1 MTAAFVSPGADRQEA
16 SVLGD
21 GGRRDD
27 PGVAT
32 AIRGLAEAVVR
43 AWRAAASELSPARYL
58 TLTSLLVLAVLALS
72 FCFDLVVVIRFEYRA
87 AQAREFSR
95 LRNELAHGLAPISD
109 VDRKGR
115 AVGAGSPLA
124 LLEIPAL
131 HLHTVVLQGTTP
143 EVLTS
148 GPGHLRDTVLPGQAG
163 TSVIFGRAAAYGGP
177 FGGIHGL
184 RKGDMIRVTTGMGV
198 STFTVVDVRRAGD
211 PVPAAAD
218 SGAMLTLVTATGVPF
233 LPSGVV
239 RVDADL
245 TGEAK
250 AAVTPAV
257 SAVSRSELALGTDTS
272 TLWVLAFLLQGLIL
286 ASVGAVWSWRRWGR
300 AQTWIVFFPLFAL
313 LGYFASDQFVRLLPN
328 LM

>member
-1 MTAAFVSPGADRQEA
+1 
-16 SVLGD
+16 VL
-21 GGRRDD
+21 
-27 PGVAT
+27 T
-32 AIRGLAEAVVR
+32 Q
-43 AWRAAASELSPARYL
+43 
-58 TLTSLLVLAVLALS
+58 VLAIYETL
-72 FCFDLVVVIRFEYRA
+72 C
-87 AQAREFSR
+87 
-95 LRNELAHGLAPISD
+95 
-109 VDRKGR
+109 
-115 AVGAGSPLA
+115 
-124 LLEIPAL
+124 
-131 HLHTVVLQGTTP
+131 
-143 EVLTS
+143 
-148 GPGHLRDTVLPGQAG
+148 PGQAG

-257 SAVSRSELALGTDTS
+257 SACREASWHWGTDTS

-300 AQTWIVFFPLFAL
+300 AQTWIVFFRCSHSSAISPPISSSACCQISCDY
-313 LGYFASDQFVRLLPN
+313 GSDRTHPKRPAT
-328 LM
+328 